1 MPSTTD
7 TAPQG
12 APPRASLL
20 KPTLMVAS
28 GNFLEMY
35 DFMVFGYYAQA
46 IAKAYFPSADPFVAL
61 MASFS
66 VFGVGFAMR
75 PIGALVLGTVIDRF
89 GRRHG
94 LLITLGLMAVGT
106 LTIALTPP
114 FARIGL
120 AAPLVVVFGRLVQG
134 LSAGVEIGGVSVYLA
149 EIASDRNRGFVVAWQ
164 SASQQPAVIV
174 AGALGVGLAA
184 WLTPAQLA
192 DWGWRLPFIAGCVLI
207 PVLLLMRSRLQETPQ
222 FLARAERLTTAQ
234 ILRRI
239 GRNAGLVG
247 LGAMMVTMTTVTF
260 YFSTAYTPTFGVA
273 VLHLSPFSAFLVTA
287 CVGLSN
293 FVLLPLSGALSDRIG
308 RQPILFTVA
317 TLGLVGG
324 YPVLHWLVA
333 SPSFAHLLVVELWF
347 SLLFAAY
354 NGAMVA
360 YLTEVMPTAV
370 RTSGFSLAYSLAAG
384 VFGGF
389 TPLVSTWLIHHTGD
403 KASPG
408 WWLSAAAA
416 MGLVGV
422 AGLRARERRASVSS

>member
-1 MPSTTD
+1 MADTGGAATT
-7 TAPQG
+7 G
-12 APPRASLL
+12 SLL
-20 KPTLMVAS
+20 RPTLMVAS

-46 IAKAYFPSADPFVAL
+46 IAKAYFPSADPFLAL

-120 AAPLVVVFGRLVQG
+120 AAPLVVVFGRVVQG

-149 EIASDRNRGFVVAWQ
+149 EIANDRNRGFVVAWQ

-184 WLTPAQLA
+184 WLNPAQLQ
-192 DWGWRLPFIAGCVLI
+192 DWGWRLPFIAGCLLI
-207 PVLLLMRSRLQETPQ
+207 PFLLLMRGRLKETPQ
-222 FLARAERLTTAQ
+222 FLERAERLTTPQ
-234 ILRRI
+234 ILGRI
-239 GRNAGLVG
+239 GRNAGVIV

-273 VLHLSPFSAFLVTA
+273 VLHLSSFSAFLVTA

-293 FVLLPLSGALSDRIG
+293 FILLPLSGALSDRIG
-308 RQPILFTVA
+308 RLPILFVVA
-317 TLGLVGG
+317 GLGLVGG
-324 YPVLHWLVA
+324 YPVLRWLVG
-333 SPSFAHLLVVELWF
+333 SPSFSHLLIVELWF
-347 SLLFAAY
+347 SVLFAVY

-360 YLTEVMPTAV
+360 HLTEVMPLAV
-370 RTSGFSLAYSLAAG
+370 RTAGFSLAYSLASG

-389 TPLVSTWLIHHTGD
+389 TPLVATWLIHHTGD

-422 AGLRARERRASVSS
+422 AGLRALHAAPASQSQH

>member
-1 MPSTTD
+1 MADTGGAATT
-7 TAPQG
+7 G
-12 APPRASLL
+12 SLL
-20 KPTLMVAS
+20 RPTLMVAS

-46 IAKAYFPSADPFVAL
+46 IARAYFPSADPFLAL

-120 AAPLVVVFGRLVQG
+120 AAPLVVVFGRVVQG

-149 EIASDRNRGFVVAWQ
+149 EIATDKNRGFVVAWQ

-184 WLTPAQLA
+184 WLTPAQLQ
-192 DWGWRLPFIAGCVLI
+192 DWGWRLPFIAGCLLI
-207 PVLLLMRSRLQETPQ
+207 PFLLLMRGRLKETPQ
-222 FLARAERLTTAQ
+222 FLERAERLTTPQ
-234 ILRRI
+234 ILGRI
-239 GRNAGLVG
+239 GRNAGVIV

-273 VLHLSPFSAFLVTA
+273 VLHLSSFSAFLVTA

-293 FVLLPLSGALSDRIG
+293 FILLPLSGALSDRIG
-308 RQPILFTVA
+308 RLPILFV
-317 TLGLVGG
+317 
-324 YPVLHWLVA
+324 
-333 SPSFAHLLVVELWF
+333 
-347 SLLFAAY
+347 
-354 NGAMVA
+354 
-360 YLTEVMPTAV
+360 
-370 RTSGFSLAYSLAAG
+370 
-384 VFGGF
+384 
-389 TPLVSTWLIHHTGD
+389 
-403 KASPG
+403 
-408 WWLSAAAA
+408 
-416 MGLVGV
+416 V
-422 AGLRARERRASVSS
+422 AGLGSSAATRCCIGWSAARPSPTC

>member
-1 MPSTTD
+1 MQS
-7 TAPQG
+7 A
-12 APPRASLL
+12 AAAAPRASLL
-20 KPTLMVAS
+20 RPTLMVAS

-75 PIGALVLGTVIDRF
+75 PVGALALGMVIDRF

-120 AAPLVVVFGRLVQG
+120 AAPLVVVFGRVVQG

-149 EIASDRNRGFVVAWQ
+149 EIAAEKNRGFMVAWQ

-207 PVLLLMRSRLQETPQ
+207 PFLLLMRGRLKETPQ
-222 FLARAERLTTAQ
+222 FLERAERLTAAQ
-234 ILRRI
+234 ILARV
-239 GRNAGLVG
+239 GRNAGVIV

-260 YFSTAYTPTFGVA
+260 YFCTAYTPTFGVA
-273 VLHLSPFSAFLVTA
+273 VLHLSQFSAFLVTA

-293 FVLLPLSGALSDRIG
+293 FILLPLAGALSDRIG
-308 RQPILFTVA
+308 RRPILVA
-317 TLGLVGG
+317 VASLGLVGG
-324 YPVLHWLVA
+324 YPVLHWLVG
-333 SPSFAHLLVVELWF
+333 SPSFAHLLIVELWF
-347 SLLFAAY
+347 SLLFATY
-354 NGAMVA
+354 NGAMVVH
-360 YLTEVMPTAV
+360 LTEVMPLAV
-370 RTSGFSLAYSLAAG
+370 RTSGFSLAFSLASG

-408 WWLSAAAA
+408 WWLSGAAV

-422 AGLRARERRASVSS
+422 AGLGTRAAQSRRLTQS